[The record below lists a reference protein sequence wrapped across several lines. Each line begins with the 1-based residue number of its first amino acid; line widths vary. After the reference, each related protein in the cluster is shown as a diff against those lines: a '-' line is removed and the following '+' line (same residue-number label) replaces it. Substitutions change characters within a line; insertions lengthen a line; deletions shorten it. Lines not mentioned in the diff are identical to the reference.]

1 MLGFEGNRSAKAY
14 PLIPLGVTQN
24 FKKKKKKKVSAKQIH
39 MDKFL

>member
-24 FKKKKKKKVSAKQIH
+24 LKKKKKVSAKQIH